1 MYESIEGSPPEE
13 GDRRRGDDRV
23 FRRRRLAASVAVL
36 AALGLAARAGVVRA
50 TCPCHNCCHH
60 GDSYITWGG
69 LYRALARGVWSP
81 LISDAGASQPH
92 PWVGDAQNSGN
103 DYQLGTGTN
112 CVDPLAAPVLGGVD
126 VVAYRTLELGEP
138 AVWGNASLNQSW
150 AGYTWYFSSAAN
162 RAAFIRTPRYY
173 VPQFGG
179 FCAFG
184 IAKEPE
190 WTRETLGP
198 PANPDYWKF
207 VGDELYLFEACQAE
221 YQFDLNVSEAVK
233 MGKDR
238 WHSWFGDHFYS
249 HMAMNTLCL
258 NFDGGDD
265 DACGSIRR

>member
-126 VVAYRTLELGEP
+126 VVAYWSLP
-138 AVWGNASLNQSW
+138 AGANATRGDAERFAYEW
-150 AGYTWYFSSAAN
+150 EGYTWAFSTAAN
-162 RAAFIRTPRYY
+162 RAAFMRAPRRYA
-173 VPQFGG
+173 PAWGA
-179 FCAFG
+179 FCAYG
-184 IAKEPE
+184 ISSEDW
-190 WTRETLGP
+190 WTPATLGP
-198 PANPDYWKF
+198 ATAPPSPPLPDSRRLRTRRRHVHRRAAAAAAAARPSPA
-207 VGDELYLFEACQAE
+207 
-221 YQFDLNVSEAVK
+221 
-233 MGKDR
+233 
-238 WHSWFGDHFYS
+238 
-249 HMAMNTLCL
+249 
-258 NFDGGDD
+258 
-265 DACGSIRR
+265 